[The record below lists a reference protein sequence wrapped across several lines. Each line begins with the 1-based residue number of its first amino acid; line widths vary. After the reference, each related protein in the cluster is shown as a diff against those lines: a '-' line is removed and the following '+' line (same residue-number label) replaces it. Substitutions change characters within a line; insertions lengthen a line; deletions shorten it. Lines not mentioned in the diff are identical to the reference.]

1 MLFDRAAVIGVGLIG
16 GSLAVAARRR
26 GLIREVVG
34 VGRSEANLETARR
47 RGLVD
52 STTSDIA
59 SIGAVDLVVLA
70 IPVRSCAAVVR
81 RMAAQLV
88 PGTIVTDAGS
98 TKQSVVEEVED
109 ALPDGCVF
117 VGAHPI
123 AGSEQAGAAAA
134 REDLFD
140 DRVCVVTPTDATPR
154 AAVDAIT
161 GLWRGVGARVR
172 EMTPSD
178 HDRALAWT
186 SHLGH
191 VLSYALARSLGDVA
205 RRGAAGKEGNLFDF
219 AGPSLHDITRLAGG
233 SVAMWR
239 DIFLANN
246 VAIAAGI
253 DGFSEALLDLRDA
266 IERGDEEKLEALLEI
281 GLATRERIGSGE

>member
-26 GLIREVVG
+26 RLIREVVG
-34 VGRSEANLETARR
+34 VGRTEANLETARK

-52 STTSDIA
+52 STTSDLA
-59 SIGAVDLVVLA
+59 NIGPVDLIVLA

-81 RMAAQLV
+81 AMAGQLV
-88 PGTIVTDAGS
+88 PGTIVTDTGS
-98 TKQSVVEEVED
+98 TKQSVVEEIED

-140 DRVCVVTPTDATPR
+140 DSVCVVTPTDTTPR
-154 AAVDAIT
+154 AAVDAIA

-172 EMTPSD
+172 EMSPSD
-178 HDRALAWT
+178 HDRVLAWT

-191 VLSYALARSLGDVA
+191 LLTNGLTRALGDAA
-205 RRGAAGKEGNLFDF
+205 RREGAGNAGGLLDF
-219 AGPSLHDITRLAGG
+219 AGPSLRDITRLAGG

-239 DIFLANN
+239 DIFLANG
-246 VAIAAGI
+246 AALVEGI
-253 DGFSEALLDLRDA
+253 DDFSEALRDLRDA
-266 IERGDEEKLEALLEI
+266 IERGDEKQLEALLEI
-281 GLATRERIGSGE
+281 GLATRKQIGSGE